1 MTISAVSSAGAA
13 YQAQSG
19 PPAGP
24 GGRAAGS
31 QSSAPQDSVHL
42 SAAAAAH
49 LKGGDP
55 DGDGD

>member
-13 YQAQSG
+13 YQMQSA
-19 PPAGP
+19 PPAGAN
-24 GGRAAGS
+24 GRAAGG

-49 LKGGDP
+49 LNGGDP